1 MRCLHT
7 GIDRLHVTVASW
19 LTPPV
24 FRHGLDSP
32 SLQQHLEAVRF
43 TLPPLTQGCRYP
55 LITHTLAGQLSAGLQ
70 LRRAS
75 QPDLPV
81 VIYHHG
87 IAEMPYDKSF
97 RGIFRTRLLTQA
109 HFVALRAPFHR
120 SWFDL
125 IHGLAT
131 LNSFLAM
138 CAVSIKLI
146 EAVRRLMLGAG
157 ARGCLVAGS
166 SLGGFLSIMHHLI
179 YGTADSYT
187 PLLAGPDLAHTM
199 LHTHYRRF
207 LARQALEHPQRL
219 KAQLDFRHAFQRSDT
234 RRVFP
239 LLARYDLDMPYA
251 HHAACFAASR
261 VPVVTIERGHIT
273 GLFAF
278 SALRTHLLAHLARS
292 HPNPDDA
299 S

>member
-1 MRCLHT
+1 MRWFHT
-7 GIDRLHVTVASW
+7 GIDRLHVAVTRRLA
-19 LTPPV
+19 PPV

-32 SLQQHLEAVRF
+32 SLQQHLEAVQLG
-43 TLPPLTQGCRYP
+43 LPPLTKARHYT
-55 LITHTLAGQLSAGLQ
+55 LTAHTLAGQLAAGVQ
-70 LRRAS
+70 LRRGS

-109 HFVALRAPFHR
+109 HVVAVRAPFHR

-125 IHGLAT
+125 MRGLAT
-131 LNSFLAM
+131 LNNFMAM

-146 EAVRRLMLGAG
+146 EAVRYLMIDTG

-166 SLGGFLSIMHHLI
+166 SLGGFLAIVHHLI
-179 YGTADSYT
+179 YGTADGYA
-187 PLLAGPDLAHTM
+187 PLLAGPDLAHPM
-199 LHTHYRRF
+199 LNTHCRRF
-207 LARQALEHPQRL
+207 LARQALDNPQTI
-219 KAQLDFRHAFQRSDT
+219 KAQLDFRQAFQRSDT

-239 LLARYDLDMPYA
+239 LLARYDLHMPYA
-251 HHAACFAASR
+251 HHAACFAASH

-273 GLFAF
+273 GLFTF
-278 SALRTHLLAHLARS
+278 SALRAHILACLCTRS
-292 HPNPDDA
+292 P
-299 S
+299 